1 MLLSKEVKVVLNSFN
16 VAYYENLGYE
26 IPMKKASESTRKRL
40 NKDYV
45 YDFKTPIIVKIEDLQ
60 KGSHSKVDVLCDYC
74 KKNVITMK
82 YKDYHKRKGVVNKH
96 ACADCV
102 RKKTYET
109 NMLVYNVKFPS
120 QLDEVKKRT
129 AATNIERYGTIAP
142 AQNRDILMKMKMSSL
157 AHYGVENPMQCNEV
171 RENLAKSFSTNGT
184 HKTSKQQIYL
194 FNLYNVDEKVKMNY
208 QVSYYVTDICFP
220 EENFVIEYD
229 GGGHRLREMLG
240 QLTKEEFDK
249 KEIIRNSV
257 LKNEGYKIIRIISLK
272 DRLPQDTILL
282 RMLSDARNYFATTNH
297 TWCSYDIDKS
307 LLFNAENKNGTPY
320 DFGALRTIKDSD
332 LTKIENQNQNQNQT
346 KQTNLTKGA

>member
-1 MLLSKEVKVVLNSFN
+1 MLLSKEAKVVLNSFN
-16 VAYYENLGYE
+16 VAYYENLGYT

-60 KGSHSKVDVLCDYC
+60 NGSHSEVNVLCDYC
-74 KKNVITMK
+74 KKNIITMK
-82 YKDYHKRKGVVNKH
+82 YKDYHKRKGVTNKH
-96 ACADCV
+96 ACVDCAHL
-102 RKKTYET
+102 KTYET

-142 AQNRDILMKMKMSSL
+142 AQNRNILMKMKMSSL

-171 RENLAKSFSTNGT
+171 RESLAKSLSANGT

-194 FNLYNVDEKVKMNY
+194 FNLYNVDGMAKMNY

-220 EENFVIEYD
+220 EESLVIEYD
-229 GGGHRLREMLG
+229 GGGHRLREILG

-257 LKNEGYKIIRIISLK
+257 LKNEGYKIIRVISNK
-272 DRLPQDTILL
+272 DCLPQDDVLL
-282 RMLSDARNYFATTNH
+282 KMLSDAKHYFQTTQH

-307 LLFNAENKNGTPY
+307 LLFNAENLNGIPY
-320 DFGALRTIKDSD
+320 DFGSLRTIKESD
-332 LTKIENQNQNQNQT
+332 LNNINDINDSVTIEQQTTTK
-346 KQTNLTKGA
+346 KGA